1 METSRYFA
9 TINPT
14 TSKPPVE
21 EANRNMI
28 PEAAPQITPP
38 NTEESK
44 ISSETW
50 CTGIMFIAND
60 DTATKYAVK
69 RLSSCL
75 SKSDLK

>member
-1 METSRYFA
+1 MIAPIETSRYFA

-21 EANRNMI
+21 EANRNII

-50 CTGIMFIAND
+50 CTG
-60 DTATKYAVK
+60 
-69 RLSSCL
+69 
-75 SKSDLK
+75 